1 MASLNK
7 EINYENLLF
16 MRGVAMNVLE
26 PGVFSGSAT
35 YFHTCSALA
44 KKMFFILCV
53 QDTTSVTVLIWSS
66 AATTTAFW

>member
-1 MASLNK
+1 
-7 EINYENLLF
+7 
-16 MRGVAMNVLE
+16 MNVLE
-26 PGVFSGSAT
+26 PGVFSGSAV